1 MSDPSPQS
9 DNVIESFTAGLPAM
23 PPSAKVGLI
32 RAIGYL
38 FGGVANYLAAWMR
51 RPTQGIDD
59 KTAAKSLIVEAV
71 AKAAAEVAANDPE
84 IVNAAVKSWLPK
96 ELRRQEN
103 KARVIEQAA
112 AALADGA
119 DDEEPPVSDVEED
132 WLNAFERF
140 CEDAS
145 SERMQQLWGRVLA
158 REVTSPGSFSKSTIR
173 LISEIDQDVARHFE
187 DMSFHVLDGN
197 IFLLNEDDKRQ
208 KFGALIELE
217 NSGLIAGAS
226 GFITWNPNIDENKRF
241 GLGGRTL
248 GIVGKVKERVEMS
261 VEAIPLTA
269 QGKQILRILAPYDE
283 RKKLLELSDYLR
295 DQKAGLLNK
304 AEVTGIALCK
314 IVKAPDNTRRFAK
327 LEQLWG
333 EDPF

>member
-1 MSDPSPQS
+1 
-9 DNVIESFTAGLPAM
+9 M

-38 FGGVANYLAAWMR
+38 FGGVANYLTALMR

-71 AKAAAEVAANDPE
+71 AKAAAEAAAKDPE
-84 IVNAAVKSWLPK
+84 IVEAAVKSWLPK

-103 KARVIEQAA
+103 KARVVEQAA
-112 AALADGA
+112 VALTEGA
-119 DDEEPPVSDVEED
+119 EGDEPPISDVEDD

-145 SERMQQLWGRVLA
+145 SEKMQQLWGRVLA
-158 REVTSPGSFSKSTIR
+158 GEVTKPGSFSKSTIR
-173 LISEIDQDVARHFE
+173 LISEIDQDIAKHFE
-187 DMSFHVLDGN
+187 EMSRHVIDGN
-197 IFLLNEDDKRQ
+197 IFLLNEHDKRQ

-217 NSGLIAGAS
+217 NAGLIAGAS
-226 GFITWNPNIDENKRF
+226 GFITWAPHIDEDKRF

-248 GIVGKVKERVEMS
+248 GIVGKVKEPVELS

-269 QGKQILRILAPYDE
+269 QGKQILRIVAPCDE
-283 RKKLLELSDYLR
+283 RSKLVELSDYLKE
-295 DQKAGLLNK
+295 QKAGFLNK
-304 AEVTGIALCK
+304 AEVTGITLCK
-314 IVKAPDNTRRFAK
+314 IVKAPDNTRKFAK
-327 LEQLWG
+327 LEHLWG